1 MKKLLSKF
9 VRIVTALSLSAAI
22 IPGMSITAGAERIET
37 VDLLLDEDGTVRD
50 GVNISGHW
58 KTNIKDDSGNITEV
72 VDVTETQGWDTV
84 LTNTLTEKGK
94 VDQGK
99 YHGWSNMVAGSGYIQ
114 LDLGAVSDISKIEFA
129 PYINPYR
136 DTYFGKN
143 YTVSLSNDVDFAST
157 LDIAT
162 SYTFPTAA
170 NDDGTYTLTAFEPET
185 GSAWQYRYVRFCS
198 MGFDIIGS
206 SKIKVTGTKT
216 YIPQDLLHNE
226 DGTLKA
232 TVTASHEGI
241 DISDG
246 KLKNVE
252 NVCDGKY
259 EIVFDEEGNLDLEQT
274 TSFVAGWNGDKE
286 EWVKIDL
293 GEVKSLDTVRVL
305 LYPGTSNKESAFYFK
320 QYVSIQ
326 ASNTPDFSKY
336 TTLATV
342 AEEDKELRDKWLEFT
357 SSDYTDNYRYIRVY
371 QPTLS
376 VIGVTE
382 IQVTGYDL
390 CSASL
395 CYTNID
401 DAIMDNADD
410 TSKPRVSNVSNSNI
424 IRGLGFTPNFS
435 VVNDKI
441 QLAFTGNVDADTV
454 NSNTIKLTQT
464 YDKNDNVTENVSYT
478 ASVEDNIVYI
488 DPVCLQSYA
497 DVTVEITSG
506 VLINGMKTTPKTL
519 LFKTADIA
527 PLAYREGSV
536 IRNVASGKNVIVS
549 NDDITDRL
557 AQPMEQ
563 NWSFVTDNGIGR
575 GQTGKNI
582 LIDLGNE
589 YDVDAFGIDAPEW
602 VWHIESRDI
611 YMSDKFEGIASE
623 ANRVHKGGAGSFNNM
638 MHPRRTLDNTKKVRY
653 VLLINNSNPDQILNE
668 FAAYAYL
675 PTNPAGNIE
684 DAYFKRILEPVDT
697 GHGIKNLH
705 FYVEGDIAEGTTLI
719 IAGYNGDV
727 LTEVKTTNTNK
738 YISIP
743 IEYAQDGKVKAFVW
757 SDISGMKPLTDSA
770 EF

>member
-37 VDLLLDEDGTVRD
+37 VDLLLNEDGTVKD
-50 GVNISGHW
+50 GVGISAYW
-58 KTNIKDDSGNITEV
+58 ETKVLNDNNEV
-72 VDVTETQGWDTV
+72 IGKTETTETTGWESV
-84 LTNTLTEKGK
+84 LTNTSTEAGETQ
-94 VDQGK
+94 QGK

-114 LDLGAVSDISKIEFA
+114 LDLGAASDISKIEFA
-129 PYINPYR
+129 PYIDVYR
-136 DTYFGKN
+136 NDWWGIT
-143 YTVSLSNDVDFAST
+143 YTVSLSNDADFSSK

-162 SYTFPTAA
+162 AYTFPTAT
-170 NDDGTYTLTAFEPET
+170 NSDGTYTLTAFEPEK
-185 GSAWQYRYVRFCS
+185 GSAWQYRYIRFCCT
-198 MGFDIIGS
+198 GLDIIGS

-226 DGTLKA
+226 DGTLRA
-232 TVTASHEGI
+232 VLTSSHPGI
-241 DISDG
+241 DGENG
-246 KLKNVE
+246 KLNTLE
-252 NVCDGKY
+252 NICDSKY
-259 EIVFDEEGNLDLEQT
+259 EIERDENGGLNLDKA

-424 IRGLGFTPNFS
+424 IRGMSFTPNFS

-454 NSNTIKLTQT
+454 NANTIKLTQT
-464 YDKNDNVTENVSYT
+464 YDKNGNVTENVSYT

-557 AQPMEQ
+557 AQPVDQ
-563 NWSFVTDNGIGR
+563 NWSFVTDNGIDQ

-589 YDVDAFGIDAPEW
+589 YDVDAFGIDAPVW
-602 VWHIESRDI
+602 VWHIQSRDI

-623 ANRVHKGGAGSFNNM
+623 ANRVHKGGEGSFNNM

-653 VLLINNSNPDQILNE
+653 VLLINNPTPNHYLNE

-697 GHGIKNLH
+697 GHGIKNLY
-705 FYVEGDIAEGTTLI
+705 FFVEGDIAEGTTLI

>member
-9 VRIVTALSLSAAI
+9 VQVVTALSLCVAV
-22 IPGMSITAGAERIET
+22 IPGMSITVGAERIET

-58 KTNIKDDSGNITEV
+58 KTNIKDDGGNITEV

-84 LTNTLTEKGK
+84 LTNTDTEKGK
-94 VDQGK
+94 TQQGK

-129 PYINPYR
+129 PFINASR
-136 DTYFGKN
+136 DDYWGRT
-143 YTVSLSNDVDFAST
+143 YTVSLSNDADFTSK

-162 SYTFPTAA
+162 SYTFPTAK
-170 NDDGTYTLTAFEPET
+170 NSEGTYTLTAFEPVT
-185 GSAWQYRYVRFCS
+185 GSAWQYRYIRFCCTDQS
-198 MGFDIIGS
+198 IIGS
-206 SKIKVTGTKT
+206 SKIKVSGIKR
-216 YIPQDLLHNE
+216 YVEQDLLHNE

-232 TVTASHEGI
+232 TVTASHEGL
-241 DISDG
+241 DMADG

-259 EIVFDEEGNLDLEQT
+259 EIEYDEEGNINFDKT
-274 TSFVAGWNGDKE
+274 TSFVTGWNGDKD

-293 GEVKSLDTVRVL
+293 GEVKSLDKVRVL

-326 ASNTPDFSKY
+326 ASNTADFSKF

-342 AEEDKELRDKWLEFT
+342 AEEDKEAREKWLEFT

-371 QPTLS
+371 QPS
-376 VIGVTE
+376 WQVIGVTE
-382 IQVTGYDL
+382 IQVTGYEL
-390 CSASL
+390 CTASL

-410 TSKPRVSNVSNSNI
+410 TSKPKVSNVSNSNI
-424 IRGLGFTPNFS
+424 KRGMSFTPDFC

-441 QLAFTGNVDADTV
+441 QLAFTGTVDADTV
-454 NSNTIKLTQT
+454 NGSTIKLTQT
-464 YDKNDNVTENVSYT
+464 YNRNGNVTEDVSYT

-497 DVTVEITSG
+497 YVTAKITSG
-506 VLINGMKTTPKTL
+506 VMINGMKTTPKTL

-527 PLAYREGSV
+527 PLAYRDGSI
-536 IRNVASGKNVIVS
+536 IRNVASGKNVIAS

-557 AQPMEQ
+557 AQPVDQ
-563 NWSFVTDNGIGR
+563 NWCYVTDNGIAQGVTR
-575 GQTGKNI
+575 KNI

-589 YDVDAFGIDAPEW
+589 YDVDAFGIDGPSW
-602 VWHIESRDI
+602 YWHIQNRDI
-611 YMSDKFEGIASE
+611 YMSDKFEGIKSE
-623 ANRVHKGGAGSFNNM
+623 ANRVHKGGNESFNCM
-638 MHPRRTLDNTKKVRY
+638 IHPRRTLGNTKKVRY
-653 VLLINNSNPDQILNE
+653 VLLINKSGSGETLNE
-668 FAAYAYL
+668 FSVYAYV
-675 PTNPAGNIE
+675 PKNPAGNIK

-705 FYVEGDIAEGTTLI
+705 FYVEGDIADGTTLI
-719 IAGYNGDV
+719 IAGYDGNALSETKMTQTG
-727 LTEVKTTNTNK
+727 KN
-738 YISIP
+738 ISIP
-743 IEYAQDGKVKAFVW
+743 IEYAQNGNVKAFVW
-757 SDISGMKPLTDSA
+757 NGMSEIKPLLAPA